1 MNRILCFA
9 ASTRTAS
16 LNKKLARAA
25 AVAAEMQGAHARVLD
40 LRDHPMPIYDGDLE
54 QVEGVPAAAA
64 ELATEIAAHDALIIA
79 SPEYNGGPP
88 ALLKNTFDWITRLRE
103 ADGVIDGR
111 ATLAMKPTL
120 LISASPGALGGM
132 RGSVLTR
139 AMLTHLGLWL
149 LPQTVAVGNAGEA
162 FSADGALPAD
172 KEKQLNLALRA
183 LLRASRA

>member
-1 MNRILCFA
+1 MN
-9 ASTRTAS
+9 T
-16 LNKKLARAA
+16 LNA
-25 AVAAEMQGAHARVLD
+25 D
-40 LRDHPMPIYDGDLE
+40 P
-54 QVEGVPAAAA
+54 A
-64 ELATEIAAHDALIIA
+64 ELQKFSELAHRWWDPA
-79 SPEYNGGPP
+79 SEFKPLHDINP
-88 ALLKNTFDWITRLRE
+88 LRL
-103 ADGVIDGR
+103 GWIDGK
-111 ATLAMKPTL
+111 AALAMKPTL

-183 LLRASRA
+183 LLRAARA